1 MLEKTT
7 GICCLRWVKNR
18 VLWVCS
24 RQESVEFAFIPKC
37 HPMFQM
43 YMYAFAPTSDGR
55 NWTEQLRHC
64 WTLGKTF
71 ILIWS
76 SENTCFPQSCIH
88 HWRKF
93 ANPVK
98 SRTNLHIAVLLRCLF
113 SSKKCRVYAF
123 LISVLHPEV
132 FKRLL
137 NWKFFPSGWSFLWKH
152 KSVESRMSWP
162 RMLLAC
168 ISIKTKDPRTVG
180 FGTNYPKY
188 NPLLTKGGIHL
199 IVIFVSHCS
208 EGCAQIPAVPKEEF
222 FHFLHKEDFCNKKW
236 IFPHCCTPSESIVK

>member
-123 LISVLHPEV
+123 LNIRFAP
-132 FKRLL
+132 R
-137 NWKFFPSGWSFLWKH
+137 SFQAPFELKILSFWVKL
-152 KSVESRMSWP
+152 SVEAQKRW
-162 RMLLAC
+162 
-168 ISIKTKDPRTVG
+168 IQDV
-180 FGTNYPKY
+180 
-188 NPLLTKGGIHL
+188 LTTYAAGM
-199 IVIFVSHCS
+199 
-208 EGCAQIPAVPKEEF
+208 
-222 FHFLHKEDFCNKKW
+222 HFNKNKR
-236 IFPHCCTPSESIVK
+236 PSDGWLWN